1 MRQLLEF
8 LFKYRAFFIFV
19 ILQALC
25 VWMIVANNNYQRAVY
40 LNTTSQFTGSI
51 IEKIDNVSDFIN
63 LKKVNENLAEENSR
77 LKAQILNQKIV
88 PIDTSAQFS
97 IPSDSL
103 DSVQYLVI
111 SAEVI
116 DNSIRNTS
124 NFITINKG
132 RKDGILPGMGVVNE
146 NGVVGKVRSISK
158 NRAQIISVLNKNN
171 QISATLK
178 RTNRL
183 GSIQWDGLDPR
194 VAKLLYIPVDV
205 EVQVGDSIVTSSFN
219 SIFPKHEMIGFVKSA
234 KPDQHNRD
242 YEIEI
247 SLSVDFGVLNY
258 VYVIENRLKLETDS
272 LEESNPLDFNE

>member
-25 VWMIVANNNYQRAVY
+25 AWMIVANNNYQRAVY

-51 IEKIDNVSDFIN
+51 IERIDNISDFVN
-63 LKKVNENLAEENSR
+63 LKSVNENLAAENAR
-77 LKAQILNQKIV
+77 LKTLTLNQKTISSDSS
-88 PIDTSAQFS
+88 IQFS

-103 DSVQYLVI
+103 NSVQYFVRD
-111 SAEVI
+111 AEVI

-124 NFITINKG
+124 NFITIDKG
-132 RKDGILPGMGVVNE
+132 SNDGILPGMGVVNE
-146 NGVVGKVRSISK
+146 NGVVGKIRSTSK
-158 NRAQIISVLNKNN
+158 NRAQVISVLNKNN

-183 GSIQWDGLDPR
+183 GSIQWEGLDPR

-205 EVQVGDSIVTSSFN
+205 EVQIGDSIVTSSFN
-219 SIFPKHEMIGFVKSA
+219 SIFPKHEMIGVVKSA
-234 KPDQHNRD
+234 KPDQHKRD

-247 SLSVDFGVLNY
+247 TLSVDFGALNY
-258 VYVIENRLKLETDS
+258 VYVIENRLKVETDS
-272 LEESNPLDFNE
+272 LEASNPLDFNE

>member
-19 ILQALC
+19 ILQAIC
-25 VWMIVANNNYQRAVY
+25 GWMIVANNNYQRAVY

-51 IEKIDNVSDFIN
+51 IEKIDNVSDFIK
-63 LKKVNENLAEENSR
+63 LKSVNENLAAENAW
-77 LKAQILNQKIV
+77 LKAQILNQKI
-88 PIDTSAQFS
+88 ISDDSTGQFS

-103 DSVQYLVI
+103 DSVQYFVRT
-111 SAEVI
+111 AEVI
-116 DNSIRNTS
+116 DNSTRNTS

-132 RKDGILPGMGVVNE
+132 SKDGILPGMGVVNE

-205 EVQVGDSIVTSSFN
+205 DIEVGDSIVTSSFN
-219 SIFPKHEMIGFVKSA
+219 SIFPKYEMIGVVKSA
-234 KPDQHNRD
+234 KPDQHKRD

-247 SLSVDFGVLNY
+247 SLSVDFGSLNY

-272 LEESNPLDFNE
+272 LEVSNPLDLNE